1 MLQLTQ
7 AAMNGFRGMGD
18 TGPVHMPQHL
28 VAQADPENRQ
38 LRALLKDAGA
48 HPWKQHNTVRH
59 VQGIGVGERTGHQA
73 SSCYSRQ
80 EVSCFSAVYYAGPGL
95 SSLP

>member
-7 AAMNGFRGMGD
+7 AAMDGFRGITD
-18 TGPVHMPQHL
+18 AGPVHMPQHL

-48 HPWKQHNTVRH
+48 HPWKQHNMVRQ
-59 VQGIGVGERTGHQA
+59 VQARGVGKTNTSPKLLCWE
-73 SSCYSRQ
+73 
-80 EVSCFSAVYYAGPGL
+80 L
-95 SSLP
+95 